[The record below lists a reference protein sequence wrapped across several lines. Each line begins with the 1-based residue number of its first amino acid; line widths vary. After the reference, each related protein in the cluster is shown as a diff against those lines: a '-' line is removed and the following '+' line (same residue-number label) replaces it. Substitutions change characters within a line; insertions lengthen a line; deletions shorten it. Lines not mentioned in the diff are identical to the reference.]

1 MNHRLLSTVLLLSML
16 LSLTGSAWASRPE
29 VIALLQVF
37 VPDTGAMGR
46 FAATGLPAYIFLDG
60 FLLTGVSSSRQSL
73 LEAAGLEY
81 KLLDANM
88 RGGRYYLATLRPNQ
102 TAPSWENYGRLLLTG
117 DNYALLRSTAKAA
130 DRLAVVVLG
139 MQLISLSPK
148 PFPDRD
154 AAADIFPEVVTPD
167 PFVQQ
172 IIDQVTESEIYDLT
186 AGLSGVNPVTIGGAP
201 YTILTRYTGSGEP
214 VQKATQYVGE
224 TLSGLGLT
232 VEYHVWDSGK
242 PPNVIGEIPGLV
254 NPQDIYI
261 IGGHLDDMPDD
272 NPIAPGADDNAS
284 GSVATILAAK
294 IFSQYYWGC
303 TLRFALWTGE
313 EQGLLGSKAYAQRS
327 YNAGENILGYL
338 NLDMIAWD
346 DTGQPEID
354 LHANSDIPAT
364 LDLAQLFADVITAYS
379 FKLIPEIIPAGTRSS
394 DHSPFWDYNYVS
406 ILGIED
412 MSDFNDN
419 YHTPDDT
426 LDTLNL
432 PYYTEFVKA
441 SLATFAHMS
450 SCLLPAGSLDGLVSV
465 EGSSETIPGASLI
478 FTDTLGHSFDALTDS
493 TGYYNSLLPAG
504 VYTATVTAEGYLPV
518 IITGITVVADTLVTQ
533 DFELSLAPESWLVY
547 LPLSLRNDNK

>member
-1 MNHRLLSTVLLLSML
+1 MNHRLLSIVLLLSML
-16 LSLTGSAWASRPE
+16 LSLTGSAWASHPDTA
-29 VIALLQVF
+29 ALLQVF
-37 VPDTGAMGR
+37 VPDAGAMGR

-60 FLLTGVSSSRQSL
+60 FLLTGGSTSRQSL

-81 KLLDANM
+81 KLLDTDM
-88 RGGRYYLATLRPNQ
+88 RGGRYYLAYLRPNQ
-102 TAPSWENYGRLLLTG
+102 AAPTWESYGRLLLTG
-117 DNYALLRSTAKAA
+117 DNYALLRSTAQAA
-130 DRLAVVVLG
+130 DRLAAVVLG

-148 PFPDRD
+148 PLPDRD

-172 IIDQVTESEIYDLT
+172 IIDQVAGSEIYDLT
-186 AGLSGVNPVTIGGAP
+186 AGLSGVNPVTIGGES

-261 IGGHLDDMPDD
+261 IGGHLDDMPDAD
-272 NPIAPGADDNAS
+272 EAPGADDNAS
-284 GSVATILAAK
+284 GSVATMLAAQ

-346 DTGQPEID
+346 STGQPGID

-379 FKLIPEIIPAGTRSS
+379 FDLIPEIVPEGTRSS

-426 LDTLNL
+426 LDNLNL
-432 PYYTEFVKA
+432 SYYTEFVKA

-450 SCLLPAGSLDGLVSV
+450 SCQLPTGALDGTVSEAGSG
-465 EGSSETIPGASLI
+465 EPIPGAALV
-478 FTDTLGHSFDALTDS
+478 FTDTLGHTFETSTDADGTY
-493 TGYYNSLLPAG
+493 TSLLPSG
-504 VYTATVTAEGYLPV
+504 VYTAAVTAEGYLPV
-518 IITGITVVADTLVTQ
+518 TLSNISLAADTLLTL
-533 DFELSLAPESWLVY
+533 DFELSKIPEPWIIY
-547 LPLSLRNDNK
+547 LPLSLRNGD